1 MTIDPESLLLKK
13 VKKII
18 FNKPHLTLLTILI
31 LATILRFYRL
41 PEMANFDFDQEY
53 AANFAWATLKEYP
66 IQLIGQEISISG
78 QYLGPLYFYYLVPF
92 FALSSLHPIGGVIGS
107 VILGLISIFIYYFVA
122 SKMFGRTTGLIAAF
136 IRAFSFAGFGADWSM
151 TPAFSSDFMVLLT
164 WYCFYEYWNSNLKIL
179 PWLGLI
185 FGLYTSIHPIHFPFY
200 LVFLVLLIIKRRL
213 PGIKILLI
221 SLAAFILP
229 ILPFIRFEF
238 LHSFLEIRRLW
249 EIPTH
254 SNATR
259 NYLQAFEFA
268 IRTTLSEPYRIFAL
282 DFIPKTFFSWGLL
295 GLIIYGAAVKGFSKY
310 FHLVA
315 LVSTFLIFTTYYTFY
330 PGNVSEY
337 YLLGPTTL
345 TVLYG
350 SALLAK
356 LLQLKFG
363 KLILL
368 IMLLSIGFFNL
379 RIVYKRWHDPSNN
392 TLSHKDYIVKEIV
405 KRVPEN
411 SEFYV
416 SYIKLPGW
424 NFGFNYLFKFYNRVP
439 QTYEAKPP
447 VFTIVLPKHLSGT
460 NANISSGNI
469 RLILPEENY

>member
-1 MTIDPESLLLKK
+1 MKLS
-13 VKKII
+13 
-18 FNKPHLTLLTILI
+18 FNKFNKYQLTLLAIL
-31 LATILRFYRL
+31 LVATILRFYRL
-41 PEMANFDFDQEY
+41 EEMANFDFDQEY

-66 IQLIGQEISISG
+66 IQLIGQELSVGG

-107 VILGLISIFIYYFVA
+107 AILGLISIFIYYFVA
-122 SKMFGRTTGLIAAF
+122 SKIFGRTTGLIAAF

-164 WYCFYEYWNSNLKIL
+164 WYCFYQYWNNNLKIL
-179 PWLGLI
+179 PWLGLV

-200 LVFLVLLIIKRRL
+200 LVFLVLLAIKHRL
-213 PGIKILLI
+213 PNIKILLI
-221 SLAAFILP
+221 SVASFILP
-229 ILPFIRFEF
+229 ILPLIRFEF
-238 LHSFLEIRRLW
+238 LHSFLEIRRLL
-249 EIPTH
+249 EIPAH
-254 SNATR
+254 STSTR

-268 IRTTLSEPYRIFAL
+268 LRTTLGEPYRIFAL
-282 DFIPKTFFSWGLL
+282 DFIPKAFFSWGLL
-295 GLIIYGAAVKGFSKY
+295 CLITYGAITKWFTGY

-315 LVSTFLIFTTYYTFY
+315 LVSTFLIFIIYYTFY

-356 LLQLKFG
+356 LLKLKLG
-363 KLILL
+363 SLILVV
-368 IMLLSIGFFNL
+368 MLLSIAFFNL
-379 RIVYKRWHDPSNN
+379 KIVYRRWSDPSNA
-392 TLSHKDYIVKEIV
+392 TLSHKDYIVKQIV

-411 SEFYV
+411 SEFYI

-424 NFGFNYLFKFYNRVP
+424 NFGFNYLFKVYNRVP

-460 NANISSGNI
+460 SANISSGNI